1 MKVSEY
7 PRFKIPLDALF
18 CMYACILFAIDDIFW
33 ILRIFNGLYINR
45 ITTRQKKTLKDRL
58 KSHKIVLKWFALYKL
73 NLVIKI

>member
-7 PRFKIPLDALF
+7 PRFKVPLDALF

-45 ITTRQKKTLKDRL
+45 ITARQKKK
-58 KSHKIVLKWFALYKL
+58 KP
-73 NLVIKI
+73 